1 MARHERGQ
9 LLRFL
14 ASAFGGLTAP
24 GQHAVF
30 GTSRVQWPG
39 VTGTSAKA
47 DGLTPKESLLARR
60 FALVAPLLP
69 QCQGRRSLVG
79 IRRFD

>member
-1 MARHERGQ
+1 VARHERGQ

-30 GTSRVQWPG
+30 GTSRVQLLG

-47 DGLTPKESLLARR
+47 DGLASQRKSLSSADLRSSPI
-60 FALVAPLLP
+60 APAVP
-69 QCQGRRSLVG
+69 GTAIACWNPA
-79 IRRFD
+79 F

>member
-1 MARHERGQ
+1 LWRDTSGGNYCDSLRRLLGVSPPRAFSGPGLRGQ
-9 LLRFL
+9 VL
-14 ASAFGGLTAP
+14 
-24 GQHAVF
+24 
-30 GTSRVQWPG
+30 
-39 VTGTSAKA
+39 A